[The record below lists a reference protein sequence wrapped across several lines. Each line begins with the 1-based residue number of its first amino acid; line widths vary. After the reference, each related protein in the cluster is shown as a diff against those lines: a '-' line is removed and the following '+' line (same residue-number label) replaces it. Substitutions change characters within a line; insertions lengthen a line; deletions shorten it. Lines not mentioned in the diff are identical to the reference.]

1 MAGRTSGIDTSGKA
15 SDVGAALLDSS
26 GHKRAIAEALEDSS
40 KRIEKQ
46 SRERLGSRPGGGLYK
61 RERQDIDAVKMRGGA
76 GILVKGGGTML
87 GAEFGM
93 SVHYVYGRPV
103 KQASMKRRVMP
114 VPIRSAKKTEG
125 YVVGQTIKDTMK
137 DTQNDVRDAVLAELA
152 KDLRRAGAKVRK
164 KGF

>member
-15 SDVGAALLDSS
+15 SDVGKALLDDR
-26 GHKRAIAEALEDSS
+26 GHKRAIAEALVDSS
-40 KRIEKQ
+40 KRITKQ
-46 SRERLGSRPGGGLYK
+46 SRQKLGGRPGGGLYK
-61 RERQDIDAVKMRGGA
+61 REPSGIESARMRGGA

-93 SVHYVYGRPV
+93 SVHYVFGRPV

-114 VPIRSAKKTEG
+114 TPIRTAKKTEG

-137 DTQNDVRDAVLAELA
+137 ETQEDVRDAVLTELA
-152 KDLRRAGAKVRK
+152 KDLKSAGAKVRK
-164 KGF
+164 RF